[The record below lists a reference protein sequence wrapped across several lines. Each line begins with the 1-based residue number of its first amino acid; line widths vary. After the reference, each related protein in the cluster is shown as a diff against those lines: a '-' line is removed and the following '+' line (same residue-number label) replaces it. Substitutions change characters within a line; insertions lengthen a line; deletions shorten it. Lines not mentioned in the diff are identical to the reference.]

1 MMPEG
6 QRGPLKG
13 KRKEPEEGWSAGQQ
27 ETPNDGRRAG
37 RSETEGKLSRR
48 DGRWDMDWRG
58 RESKEYANWGAGMTE
73 GQEKASISM
82 PMMQR
87 DAGGRGADD
96 GQEGDAG
103 STNDEGRR

>member
-58 RESKEYANWGAGMTE
+58 RESKE
-73 GQEKASISM
+73 QSL
-82 PMMQR
+82 
-87 DAGGRGADD
+87 
-96 GQEGDAG
+96 
-103 STNDEGRR
+103 